1 MRLTLY
7 APLSNLSRNKAV
19 SHTLITRCDQ
29 FNLALSNG
37 SHTFPGGYP
46 LYFVMADGEAL
57 AFSVAGLP
65 DVAPLI
71 RDAIIAGP
79 NTGNDDWRVVAVSV
93 NYEDNELTCV
103 HTGRK
108 IECAYPPDDAPALDT
123 FTRHYLIAALWSSS
137 VSNEEGTGEPLD
149 NHFDIDDIG
158 PNFVNSAISDCRDF
172 QNWNR
177 ALLVQAYAFYD
188 ENGNSAHPDAG
199 SPEACAGHDF
209 WLTRNGH
216 GAGFWDR
223 GMPGT
228 LGKELSDAAHRQ
240 GGSDIDQ
247 YDMIDPTAGGAIV
260 NEEEEN

>member
-1 MRLTLY
+1 M
-7 APLSNLSRNKAV
+7 

-37 SHTFPGGYP
+37 SHVFPGGYP
-46 LYFVMADGEAL
+46 LYFVMADGESL
-57 AFSVAGLP
+57 AFDVAGLP

-93 NYEDNELTCV
+93 NYEDNYLTCV
-103 HTGRK
+103 HTGQG
-108 IECAYPPDDAPALDT
+108 IECAYPLGDEPEMDT

-137 VSNEEGTGEPLD
+137 VSNEAGDGGNLD
-149 NHFDIDDIG
+149 AYFDIDDIDKTTK
-158 PNFVNSAISDCRDF
+158 AQAMEDCADF
-172 QNWNR
+172 QKANR

-228 LGKELSDAAHRQ
+228 LGRELSDAAKTH
-240 GGSDIDQ
+240 GGVDIDQ
-247 YDMIDPTAGGAIV
+247 YNMIDPTAGGAIV
-260 NEEEEN
+260 NEEEGN

>member
-1 MRLTLY
+1 M
-7 APLSNLSRNKAV
+7 

-29 FNLALSNG
+29 FNLALSQG
-37 SHTFPGGYP
+37 SHVFPGGYP
-46 LYFVMADGEAL
+46 LFFVMADGESL
-57 AFSVAGLP
+57 AFDVAGLP

-123 FTRHYLIAALWSSS
+123 FTRHYLIAALWSSR
-137 VSNEEGTGEPLD
+137 VMGGADDGEPLD
-149 NHFDIDDIG
+149 DYFGIDDIDEQTKAQ
-158 PNFVNSAISDCRDF
+158 AIEDCADF
-172 QNWNR
+172 QKSQR

-188 ENGNSAHPDAG
+188 ENGNSAHADAG

-216 GAGFWDR
+216 GTGFWDR

-228 LGKELSDAAHRQ
+228 LGRELSDAAKTH
-240 GGSDIDQ
+240 GGVDIDQ
-247 YDMIDPTAGGAIV
+247 WNMIDPTAGGAIV